1 MALRYFLATVT
12 IGRKKLN
19 YYVEADQLMS
29 EPDIKDKLSHL
40 ASMDFLVETD
50 EEDYEYEEL
59 SVDISLEEIDHD
71 KFLFDHTL
79 PNTKRLRTELCCS
92 MLTDPSDVI
101 YSFIRIFNSD
111 LDDSPY
117 GLLVTASCNQDA
129 DINYIGVVNQ
139 DGKSYQDIVQEGQR
153 DCMMQLRRY
162 FTVDGVSLRR
172 GVLLVAVVPPD
183 EYEEIRQERELALAI

>member
-1 MALRYFLATVT
+1 MALRYFMAVVT

-29 EPDIKDKLSHL
+29 EPDIKDKLTHL
-40 ASMDFLVETD
+40 ASMDFLVETK

-59 SVDISLEEIDHD
+59 DVDISMEEIDAD
-71 KFLFDHTL
+71 KFLFEHTL
-79 PNTKRLRTELCCS
+79 PNTSRLRTELCCC

-111 LDDSPY
+111 LNDAPY
-117 GLLVTASCNQDA
+117 GLLVTASCDQDA

-139 DGKSYQDIVQEGQR
+139 EGKSYQDIVQEGQK

-172 GVLLVAVVPPD
+172 GILLVAVVPPD
-183 EYEEIRQERELALAI
+183 EYEEIRQERELTLAI